1 MELKQLA
8 LEIIKNVGGEE
19 NISNLT
25 HCATRLRFELKNDTL
40 ANLDVLKNLDGVLTA
55 QIQGEQTQV
64 VIGGKVG
71 KVYDEIMKNVH
82 ITGDSSEKKEK
93 KEKNPVSAVFS
104 AIAGI
109 FAPTLPVLIGCGMFK
124 ALGTMITGFGWL
136 TAEDSLVVIIN
147 MIGDLI
153 FYFFPFFLA
162 VSAAKKFKTN
172 EFLALALA
180 AAYMYPTIM
189 DGAIAAAEGGPATM
203 TFLGLP
209 ILFVN
214 YKSTV
219 IPIILSVW
227 VLKYVY
233 KYVDKFVPDI
243 VKVFLTPMLV
253 LILLVP
259 LELIV
264 LGPIGSYLGVY
275 VAEFIDWFYNVGG
288 VLAAAFL
295 GSMRSVLTM
304 FGLHYALSPL
314 QIQQIATTGGTTL
327 LVSALANNFAQSGAA
342 FGTALA
348 IKDKSKKSAAF
359 GAALSAFFG
368 ITEPAMYGVN
378 LIYKRPFAFAMASAA
393 VSAAFLQIFHT
404 VGLAYVPPGI
414 FTIISFQADSFIFVI
429 LGVVIAF
436 GMAAILSFL
445 FGVKKEDNVVSTKDA
460 EPALETSAKE
470 EDILAP
476 AKGEIIDIKE
486 MKDETFASEMMG
498 KGVGI
503 IPQDGKLYAPFDGK
517 VAMVFPTGHAVGLT
531 SQNGTEML
539 IHIGINTVEENGN
552 GFDLKVR
559 QDQKIHQGDLLVEFD
574 LEKLKEK
581 YDMTIACV
589 ITNSDAYKE
598 IQKYP
603 QKDADTS
610 SMIMTLEV

>member
-8 LEIIKNVGGEE
+8 LEIIKNVGGES

-40 ANLDVLKNLDGVLTA
+40 ANLDVLKSLDGVLTA

-71 KVYDEIMKNVH
+71 KVYDEIMKNIH
-82 ITGDSSEKKEK
+82 ISADTSEKKEK

-124 ALGTMITGFGWL
+124 ALGTLLTGLELL
-136 TAEDSLVVIIN
+136 TAQDSLVIIIN

-189 DGAIAAAEGGPATM
+189 NGAAAAAEGGPATM

-233 KYVDKFVPDI
+233 KYVDKIVPDI

-253 LILLVP
+253 LIILVP
-259 LELIV
+259 VELIV

-275 VAEFIDWFYNVGG
+275 VAQFIDWFYNAGG
-288 VLAAAFL
+288 ILAAAFL

-348 IKDKSKKSAAF
+348 IKDKSKKTAAF

-378 LIYKRPFAFAMASAA
+378 LIYKRPFVFAMASAA

-436 GMAAILSFL
+436 MMAAILSFL
-445 FGVKKEDNVVSTKDA
+445 FGVKKEENTTSHQ
-460 EPALETSAKE
+460 EQALESNIKE
-470 EDILAP
+470 EDIMAP
-476 AKGEIIDIKE
+476 VQGEIIDIRQ
-486 MKDETFASEMMG
+486 MNDETFASEIMG
-498 KGVGI
+498 KGIGI
-503 IPQDGKLYAPFDGK
+503 IPKEGKVCAPFNGK
-517 VAMVFPTGHAVGLT
+517 VTMVFPTGHALGIT
-531 SQNGTEML
+531 SNQGTEML
-539 IHIGINTVEENGN
+539 IHIGVNTVEENGK
-552 GFDLKVR
+552 GFDLKVKEN
-559 QDQKIHQGDLLVEFD
+559 QTIHQGDLLVEFD
-574 LEKLKEK
+574 LEALKEK

-589 ITNSDAYKE
+589 ITNTDAYKS
-598 IQKYP
+598 IKKYP
-603 QKDADTS
+603 QKDADS
-610 SMIMTLEV
+610 SSIIMSLEV